1 MRGRSDGG
9 LVESPMTSGESEAGA
24 TFDAAE
30 WLPLFLSTMNPTFLR
45 KETTSFPVKD
55 GNLLIKQF
63 SGHQKDG

>member
-1 MRGRSDGG
+1 
-9 LVESPMTSGESEAGA
+9 MTSGESEAGA